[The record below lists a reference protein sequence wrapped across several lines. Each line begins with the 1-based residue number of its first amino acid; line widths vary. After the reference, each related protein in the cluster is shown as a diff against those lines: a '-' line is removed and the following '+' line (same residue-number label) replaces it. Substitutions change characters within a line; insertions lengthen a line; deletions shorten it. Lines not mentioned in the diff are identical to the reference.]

1 MYTVPKFNETVLTCD
16 ALWCF
21 LLLYIKKMMV
31 QRLILLLT
39 NGFQPAAWNT
49 GTECKNSGFAVKL
62 VGWHNST
69 ITSCEF
75 GQITCLIYATVSSF
89 VHELTRLSGLA
100 HKALRIMSGMKEI
113 LS

>member
-1 MYTVPKFNETVLTCD
+1 
-16 ALWCF
+16 
-21 LLLYIKKMMV
+21 MV

-39 NGFQPAAWNT
+39 NGFQPAAWKT
-49 GTECKNSGFAVKL
+49 GTERKNSGFAVKL

-75 GQITCLIYATVSSF
+75 GQSTSLIYATISSF
-89 VHELTRLSGLA
+89 VHELTRLNRLA
-100 HKALRIMSGMKEI
+100 RKALRIVSGMKEI